1 MSVFV
6 ISAPRDTQMWTWA
19 QTQVSDAEWSG
30 KSRASEAVE
39 GLRMALCVRKK
50 KQHLKQK
57 PNFNIYNQTFI
68 YSMPLNPD
76 KGHLSCINLKR
87 NVKEMQLLES

>member
-1 MSVFV
+1 MFVFV

-19 QTQVSDAEWSG
+19 QTQVSDAEWGG

-50 KQHLKQK
+50 
-57 PNFNIYNQTFI
+57 NNI
-68 YSMPLNPD
+68 
-76 KGHLSCINLKR
+76 
-87 NVKEMQLLES
+87 